1 MKRSRAILALAGF
14 LLSVPGVAA
23 QEALTTVVD
32 DCTDFYS
39 QRGQT
44 NLNQAIGVAI
54 RKNIPVTFKCGGPAT
69 IGTQLGR
76 PGLRITQPVVI
87 DGGGTVTL
95 DASNIVDTDP
105 LFIAVPGS
113 PAAAGAGVALR
124 NISIKFG
131 LRKHANPAGE
141 FISHFGDGNTLP
153 PSVIYAEMDTTLD
166 NVTIT
171 DSTRPILVNHHNLM
185 ISRSQFTQ
193 SRFSVAV
200 ETDGTLTIQD
210 SAFLSTAGDAAVL
223 ARGQTMLV
231 GSKFIANFVGVKT
244 FGARLTI
251 EQSLFQSNGEGIQA
265 FGSPSVTVDR
275 SVFDHNDRAIW
286 AFVDQTDDPGSWTR
300 SVAISHT
307 TFKGN
312 GQFKAGVPGGIAAVF
327 LVSGGH
333 DFTKP
338 GFAPT
343 PLKVD
348 LKYDNFIRNLGSA
361 IRAEVDPAFRSALS
375 VTGGTFD
382 YNMGELGGAISWL
395 GGSVTVA
402 NALFKGNQ
410 AQTGSAIF
418 ARKLEAGKSSFAN
431 TLVVESVSKAG
442 GSAIDV
448 ENASLF
454 NVTLAKSTGG
464 AIKFLNPDAGSRIV
478 NSIFSDNSGGNCVG
492 VSAGTIKGGNLQFGA
507 KDCPDVQVADPILD
521 RFYAPDLG
529 SLAARSGDVSACRS
543 PPIDGWDIIRQSRRD
558 GPTCSSGAFEK
569 QPVQAAINAATRK
582 DDAKATQTCPN
593 GMVIA
598 KATPCPGTL
607 RSCSDGSIVPEGGAC
622 PQPAPH
628 RCSTGVVLGGSETCP
643 PIPCMHGGTRPDDG
657 VCPDFRCPE
666 GQVIQDKASCPARQ
680 CRLGVTVPNG
690 QACPML
696 PCPDGR
702 LHPGDQECP
711 RKKCINTPSVSVF
724 VGEDCPLHKCPDGS
738 LLKDGVM
745 CDFIK

>member
-1 MKRSRAILALAGF
+1 MQMIRSWFVVAGVG
-14 LLSVPGVAA
+14 LLVACGGGGGDAGAPPSVPVATA
-23 QEALTTVVD
+23 TVAV
-32 DCTDFYS
+32 T
-39 QRGQT
+39 
-44 NLNQAIGVAI
+44 VAD
-54 RKNIPVTFKCGGPAT
+54 T
-69 IGTQLGR
+69 LGR
-76 PGLRITQPVVI
+76 FV
-87 DGGGTVTL
+87 DAATVTV
-95 DASNIVDTDP
+95 ASTGATATTSATGKAT
-105 LFIAVPGS
+105 LQVPVSSEQVLVLAKSGF
-113 PAAAGAGVALR
+113 AEQVRLLTLAAGATQGSLTALMVSR
-124 NISIKFG
+124 EPAQAIASI
-131 LRKHANPAGE
+131 E
-141 FISHFGDGNTLP
+141 
-153 PSVIYAEMDTTLD
+153 
-166 NVTIT
+166 
-171 DSTRPILVNHHNLM
+171 
-185 ISRSQFTQ
+185 
-193 SRFSVAV
+193 
-200 ETDGTLTIQD
+200 
-210 SAFLSTAGDAAVL
+210 
-223 ARGQTMLV
+223 
-231 GSKFIANFVGVKT
+231 
-244 FGARLTI
+244 
-251 EQSLFQSNGEGIQA
+251 
-265 FGSPSVTVDR
+265 
-275 SVFDHNDRAIW
+275 
-286 AFVDQTDDPGSWTR
+286 
-300 SVAISHT
+300 
-307 TFKGN
+307 
-312 GQFKAGVPGGIAAVF
+312 
-327 LVSGGH
+327 
-333 DFTKP
+333 
-338 GFAPT
+338 
-343 PLKVD
+343 
-348 LKYDNFIRNLGSA
+348 
-361 IRAEVDPAFRSALS
+361 
-375 VTGGTFD
+375 
-382 YNMGELGGAISWL
+382 
-395 GGSVTVA
+395 
-402 NALFKGNQ
+402 
-410 AQTGSAIF
+410 
-418 ARKLEAGKSSFAN
+418 
-431 TLVVESVSKAG
+431 AG